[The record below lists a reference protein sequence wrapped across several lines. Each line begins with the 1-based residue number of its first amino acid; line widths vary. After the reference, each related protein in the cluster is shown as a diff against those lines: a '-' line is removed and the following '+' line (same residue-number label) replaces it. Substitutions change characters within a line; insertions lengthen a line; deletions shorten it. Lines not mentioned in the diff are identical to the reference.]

1 MTDRYK
7 GFLVTL
13 DSCIRDDDAEQ
24 ILTALKMVKGVH
36 NVKPY
41 IAKLED
47 HMLYEKAMSDI
58 GQKLMQFVAKDCFGL
73 KDSDKQLK

>member
-13 DSCIRDDDAEQ
+13 DDCIRDDDAEQ
-24 ILTALKMVKGVH
+24 IINALKMVKGVH

-41 IAKLED
+41 IAHYED
-47 HMLYEKAMSDI
+47 YMLYEKAMSDM
-58 GQKLMQFVAKDCFGL
+58 GKKLMEFIRKECFGL
-73 KDSDKQLK
+73 KDSDKKHT